1 MPFVFLAFILVPIAE
16 IAVFI
21 EVGGFIGLWP
31 TLGIVILTAL
41 IGTSLLRAQG
51 LAAFGRAQAAM
62 SEGRLPVEEVV
73 HGFCLVIAGA
83 LLLTPGF
90 LTDIAGFLLFVHPV
104 RLMLARAAMK
114 WFAKN
119 GTVHVHTSAGFA
131 HRSHNPNPTAPPD
144 DRHAGPTIVEGEA
157 EEVDQSEPQSGSES
171 GTTSGDSAAPSSG
184 QTRWVPPKE

>member
-1 MPFVFLAFILVPIAE
+1 MPFVFLAFVLVPIAE

-21 EVGGFIGLWP
+21 EVGGMIGLWP

-41 IGTSLLRAQG
+41 LGTSLLRAQG

-90 LTDIAGFLLFVHPV
+90 LTDVAGFLLFVHPV

-119 GTVHVHTSAGFA
+119 GTVHMHTSAGFA
-131 HRSHNPNPTAPPD
+131 QQPHQRGSGGESTD
-144 DRHAGPTIVEGEA
+144 TTIVEGEA
-157 EEVDQSEPQSGSES
+157 EEVKAEPPAADNDDAPDDGSPK
-171 GTTSGDSAAPSSG
+171 GAG
-184 QTRWVPPKE
+184 RWVPPKGS

>member
-1 MPFVFLAFILVPIAE
+1 MPFVFLAFVLVPIAE

-41 IGTSLLRAQG
+41 LGTSLLRAQG

-104 RLMLARAAMK
+104 RLLLARAAMK

-119 GTVHVHTSAGFA
+119 GTVHVHTSGGFGE
-131 HRSHNPNPTAPPD
+131 RPTAHPSPD
-144 DRHAGPTIVEGEA
+144 KDPTIVDGEA
-157 EEVDQSEPQSGSES
+157 EEVDAPKADNDDTQVSGSS
-171 GTTSGDSAAPSSG
+171 
-184 QTRWVPPKE
+184 RWTPPKD

>member
-1 MPFVFLAFILVPIAE
+1 MPFVFLAFVLVPIAE

-21 EVGGFIGLWP
+21 EVGGIIGLWP

-41 IGTSLLRAQG
+41 LGTSLLRAQG

-90 LTDIAGFLLFVHPV
+90 LTDLAGFLLFVHPV

-119 GTVHVHTSAGFA
+119 GTVHMHSNAGFG
-131 HRSHNPNPTAPPD
+131 HSPPGTD
-144 DRHAGPTIVEGEA
+144 PRGQTSDATIVDGEA
-157 EEVDQSEPQSGSES
+157 EEVDPHSPDADNDDAPGPGS
-171 GTTSGDSAAPSSG
+171 
-184 QTRWVPPKE
+184 TRWVPPKD

>member
-1 MPFVFLAFILVPIAE
+1 MPFVFLAFVLVPIAE

-21 EVGGFIGLWP
+21 EVGGMIGLWP
-31 TLGIVILTAL
+31 TIGIVILTAL
-41 IGTSLLRAQG
+41 LGTSLLRAQG

-119 GTVHVHTSAGFA
+119 GTVHVHANAGFA
-131 HRSHNPNPTAPPD
+131 QNSAERDPSARSPD
-144 DRHAGPTIVEGEA
+144 TTIVEGQA
-157 EEVDQSEPQSGSES
+157 EEVDAPPPAADNDDAPNDGTPAGPPSGS
-171 GTTSGDSAAPSSG
+171 G
-184 QTRWVPPKE
+184 RWIPPKDS

>member
-21 EVGGFIGLWP
+21 EVGGMIGLWA
-31 TLGIVILTAL
+31 TIGIVILTA
-41 IGTSLLRAQG
+41 IVGTSLLRSQG

-62 SEGRLPVEEVV
+62 SEGRLPVEEVI

-90 LTDIAGFLLFVHPV
+90 LTDIGGFLLFVPPV
-104 RLMLARAAMK
+104 RLVLARAAMR

-119 GTVHVHTSAGFA
+119 GTVHMHTGSGRPGGPAGDPY
-131 HRSHNPNPTAPPD
+131 RGGNPAND
-144 DRHAGPTIVEGEA
+144 DATIVEGEA
-157 EEVDQSEPQSGSES
+157 EEVDPPQPQASNDDTSASGP
-171 GTTSGDSAAPSSG
+171 TK
-184 QTRWVPPKE
+184 WVPPKE

>member
-1 MPFVFLAFILVPIAE
+1 MPFVFLAFVLVPIAE

-21 EVGGFIGLWP
+21 EVGGIIGLWP

-114 WFAKN
+114 WFAKH
-119 GTVHVHTSAGFA
+119 GTVHAHSNAGFG
-131 HRSHNPNPTAPPD
+131 HPPPGSNPRGQTPD
-144 DRHAGPTIVEGEA
+144 ATIVEGEA
-157 EEVDQSEPQSGSES
+157 EEVDSHPPAAHNDDAPDDGSPV
-171 GTTSGDSAAPSSG
+171 GPTSGPG
-184 QTRWVPPKE
+184 RWIPPKDS

>member
-1 MPFVFLAFILVPIAE
+1 MPFVFLAFVLVPIAE

-21 EVGGFIGLWP
+21 EVGGVIGLWP
-31 TLGIVILTAL
+31 TLGIVVLTAL

-62 SEGRLPVEEVV
+62 NEGRLPVEEVM

-131 HRSHNPNPTAPPD
+131 HRPGDT
-144 DRHAGPTIVEGEA
+144 HAADPSIVDGEV
-157 EEVDQSEPQSGSES
+157 EEVPREPQTADKDDQPKDDASGR
-171 GTTSGDSAAPSSG
+171 AAPGGDGATAS
-184 QTRWVPPKE
+184 TRWVPPKDS

>member
-1 MPFVFLAFILVPIAE
+1 MHMPFVFLAFILVPVAE

-21 EVGGFIGLWP
+21 EVGGVIGLWA
-31 TLGIVILTAL
+31 TIGIVILTA
-41 IGTSLLRAQG
+41 IVGTSLLRSQG

-62 SEGRLPVEEVV
+62 SEGRLPVEEVI

-90 LTDIAGFLLFVHPV
+90 LTDIAGFLLFVPPV

-119 GTVHVHTSAGFA
+119 GTVHVHRGPGHPGGPAGQY
-131 HRSHNPNPTAPPD
+131 SGHNPD
-144 DRHAGPTIVEGEA
+144 EGGPTIVDGEA
-157 EEVDQSEPQSGSES
+157 EEVDPPRPQASNDNPSASG
-171 GTTSGDSAAPSSG
+171 P
-184 QTRWVPPKE
+184 TRWIPPKE

>member
-21 EVGGFIGLWP
+21 EVGGVIGLWA
-31 TLGIVILTAL
+31 TIGIVILTA
-41 IGTSLLRAQG
+41 IVGTSLLRSQG

-62 SEGRLPVEEVV
+62 SEGRLPVEEVI

-90 LTDIAGFLLFVHPV
+90 LTDFAGFLLFVPPV
-104 RLMLARAAMK
+104 RLVLARAAMK

-119 GTVHVHTSAGFA
+119 GTVHMHTGPGHPGGPAGGPSGTPYQGRHPA
-131 HRSHNPNPTAPPD
+131 ND
-144 DRHAGPTIVEGEA
+144 DATIVEGEA
-157 EEVDQSEPQSGSES
+157 EEVDPTAPRARDNDTSASGP
-171 GTTSGDSAAPSSG
+171 TK
-184 QTRWVPPKE
+184 WVPPKE

>member
-1 MPFVFLAFILVPIAE
+1 MPFVFLAFVLVPIAE

-21 EVGGFIGLWP
+21 EVGGMIGLWA

-41 IGTSLLRAQG
+41 LGTSLLRAQG

-90 LTDIAGFLLFVHPV
+90 LTDIAGFLLFVHPL

-119 GTVHVHTSAGFA
+119 GTVHMHTNAGFGQRPPGSDP
-131 HRSHNPNPTAPPD
+131 HGPTPD
-144 DRHAGPTIVEGEA
+144 DTIVEGQA
-157 EEVDQSEPQSGSES
+157 EEVTPHPPAADNDDAPAPGS
-171 GTTSGDSAAPSSG
+171 
-184 QTRWVPPKE
+184 TRWIPPKD

>member
-1 MPFVFLAFILVPIAE
+1 MPFVFLAFVLVPIAE

-21 EVGGFIGLWP
+21 EVGGIIGLWP

-41 IGTSLLRAQG
+41 LGTSLLRAQG

-119 GTVHVHTSAGFA
+119 GTVHMHSNAGFG
-131 HRSHNPNPTAPPD
+131 HPPQGTD
-144 DRHAGPTIVEGEA
+144 PRGQTSDATIVDGEA
-157 EEVDQSEPQSGSES
+157 EEVDPQPPAADNDDAP
-171 GTTSGDSAAPSSG
+171 GTGP
-184 QTRWVPPKE
+184 TRWVPPKD

>member
-1 MPFVFLAFILVPIAE
+1 MPFVFLAFVLVPIAE

-21 EVGGFIGLWP
+21 EVGGIIGLWP

-41 IGTSLLRAQG
+41 LGTSLLRAQG
-51 LAAFGRAQAAM
+51 LAAFGRAQSAM

-119 GTVHVHTSAGFA
+119 GTVHMHTNAGFGQP
-131 HRSHNPNPTAPPD
+131 RPGSDPYRQRRD
-144 DRHAGPTIVEGEA
+144 ETIVEGQA
-157 EEVDQSEPQSGSES
+157 EEVPAHPPTADNDDAPDDGSPK
-171 GTTSGDSAAPSSG
+171 GAG
-184 QTRWVPPKE
+184 RWVPPKDS

>member
-1 MPFVFLAFILVPIAE
+1 MPFVFLAFVLVPIAE

-21 EVGGFIGLWP
+21 EVGGMIGLWP

-41 IGTSLLRAQG
+41 LGTSLLRAQG

-73 HGFCLVIAGA
+73 QGFCLVIAGA

-119 GTVHVHTSAGFA
+119 GTVHVHTHAGFA
-131 HRSHNPNPTAPPD
+131 QHRPGGDPRRQTPGD
-144 DRHAGPTIVEGEA
+144 MIVEGEA
-157 EEVDQSEPQSGSES
+157 EEVAARPPAADNDDAPGDGSPK
-171 GTTSGDSAAPSSG
+171 GAG
-184 QTRWVPPKE
+184 RWVPPKDS

>member
-21 EVGGFIGLWP
+21 EVGGVIGLWA
-31 TLGIVILTAL
+31 TLGIVILTA
-41 IGTSLLRAQG
+41 IVGTSLLRSQG

-62 SEGRLPVEEVV
+62 SEGRLPVEEVI

-90 LTDIAGFLLFVHPV
+90 LTDIAGFLLFVPPV

-119 GTVHVHTSAGFA
+119 GTVHVHGSAGFT
-131 HRSHNPNPTAPPD
+131 HRSSESHVRPHPAD
-144 DRHAGPTIVEGEA
+144 PTIVDGES
-157 EEVDQSEPQSGSES
+157 EEVDAPPPSAVNDDTPGSGS
-171 GTTSGDSAAPSSG
+171 TSGSG
-184 QTRWVPPKE
+184 RWVPPKD